1 MTNTWVNIW
10 KILAAYTTNR
20 RYKNTF
26 PSSIYFC
33 LLKKLSLFFFF
44 SGLSYLC
51 SFPSTTQNL
60 ENVGKDCQEERRKDK
75 TTSKDSMATIQQ
87 RVLSPFTDNKHK
99 KTNNPCHFWRAVPRL
114 MRKQLGAF
122 WYSAPLMRTPVFQGS
137 LFVQQQWQE
146 AFPHFSML
154 WPCQGFL
161 SLCNTLYGL
170 QKNAVTG
177 EGGLEFRGNFA
188 HHC

>member
-1 MTNTWVNIW
+1 MTNIWVNIW

-44 SGLSYLC
+44 LVCLTYVPFQAPLRIWKM
-51 SFPSTTQNL
+51 L
-60 ENVGKDCQEERRKDK
+60 GKIAKKKRRKDK

-122 WYSAPLMRTPVFQGS
+122 WYSAPLMRTPEFQGS

-177 EGGLEFRGNFA
+177 DGGLEFRGNFA